1 MLLELCRDVLR
12 GNMDRGLAPAFQ
24 LFLAEADMFHP
35 HFQMLLFFHH
45 NHQAVPS
52 RKLLFKPL
60 QSFQRFNQKE
70 SSGVFAQ
77 H

>member
-1 MLLELCRDVLR
+1 
-12 GNMDRGLAPAFQ
+12 
-24 LFLAEADMFHP
+24 MFHP